1 MPDVSR
7 SAAAFEHEALFYSGT
22 DDFVDRVGGF
32 IREGVQAGEPALVVV
47 DAEKIERLRAHL
59 GDSTDGVRFADMARV
74 GRNPARIIPAWADFV
89 REQAPSGRRFR
100 GVGEPIWAAR
110 TPDELAE
117 CERHEALLNV
127 AFADSAPWTL
137 VCPYDVTSLAT
148 AVLREAERNHPSLR
162 EGAERRSSSSFQGLD
177 EIAKPFERP
186 LPAPPADAALT
197 DFTAESLAPV
207 RASLSEIGR
216 RLGLSGERADDLM
229 LAVSEVITNSV
240 VHGGGGGSVLTWAT
254 PTSVVCEIRG
264 PGLIGDPLVGRHRPS
279 GMQVSGFGM
288 WIVTQLCDLVQVRS
302 GAGGTA
308 IRMHLYRA

>member
-7 SAAAFEHEALFYSGT
+7 SAAAFEHDALFYSGT
-22 DDFVDRVGGF
+22 DDFVDRVGAF

-59 GDSTDGVRFADMARV
+59 GDSTDGVRFADMAEV
-74 GRNPARIIPAWADFV
+74 GRNPARIIPEWADFV
-89 REQAPSGRRFR
+89 QEQAPSGRKFR

-110 TPDELAE
+110 TPDELVE

-127 AFADSAPWTL
+127 AFVDSAPWTL
-137 VCPYDVTSLAT
+137 VCPYDVTSLAP

-186 LPAPPADAALT
+186 LPAPPADAT
-197 DFTAESLAPV
+197 PIDFTAESLAPV

-216 RLGLSGERADDLM
+216 RLGLSEERADDLM

-240 VHGGGGGSVLTWAT
+240 VHGGGGGSVLAWAT
-254 PTSVVCEIRG
+254 PQSVVCEVRG
-264 PGLIGDPLVGRHRPS
+264 PGLIGDPLVGRHRPA

-302 GAGGTA
+302 GAGRTT